1 MEMEECLLMLSGVVG
16 LIFESQASSLFLWQ
30 ATLVAIG
37 AIPGAWLR
45 LRVVN
50 HLEPMLPR
58 KHWGTFIVNL
68 LAAFFL
74 GLVTGLHSV
83 EGQCNPG
90 TEPSPIILLVG
101 VGFFGSL
108 STFSTFAAELL
119 AVLQLKKWSE
129 FLLLSLG
136 SIMGGLLV
144 AGFGYSLG
152 MSHA

>member
-16 LIFESQASSLFLWQ
+16 LMFESQASSLFIWQ

-74 GLVTGLHSV
+74 GLVTGLHIEIGRAHV
-83 EGQCNPG
+83 
-90 TEPSPIILLVG
+90 
-101 VGFFGSL
+101 
-108 STFSTFAAELL
+108 
-119 AVLQLKKWSE
+119 
-129 FLLLSLG
+129 
-136 SIMGGLLV
+136 
-144 AGFGYSLG
+144 
-152 MSHA
+152 